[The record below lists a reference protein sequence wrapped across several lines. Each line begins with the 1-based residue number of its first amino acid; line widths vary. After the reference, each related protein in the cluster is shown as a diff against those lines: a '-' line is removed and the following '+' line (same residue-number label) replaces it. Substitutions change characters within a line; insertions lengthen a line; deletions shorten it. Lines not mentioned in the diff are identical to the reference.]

1 MPREHPTNP
10 SVVHREVIRHSD
22 NPGQLAVGKGMG
34 DRQLHEVLLDVTRQE
49 GFNGHLAPWV
59 WHLAAIDQPQEAL
72 TSKAAQV
79 APKPLDMQ
87 ESEWRREVIEVCQPG
102 PRASIPPSPTAAI
115 ASVQSRRNLC
125 ISL

>member
-79 APKPLDMQ
+79 APQPPIAEASRATLLHERTLPFQDGADRFIARQ
-87 ESEWRREVIEVCQPG
+87 SLLICRRVSGEE
-102 PRASIPPSPTAAI
+102 R
-115 ASVQSRRNLC
+115 
-125 ISL
+125 